1 MKTKVIAVIV
11 VLSTCFCAAAYSQNI
26 GGLKGGNN
34 SQPTPNPPVNN
45 SVNNT
50 ATPTPAA
57 SPSIFS
63 NQTVNGIYK
72 EVLKSKEYKALA
84 KKVQA
89 RVNATK
95 VGKKANSFRA
105 FLQRI
110 GLAKKPARKV
120 APVK

>member
-1 MKTKVIAVIV
+1 MV
-11 VLSTCFCAAAYSQNI
+11 VLSTFFCAAAYSQNI

-34 SQPTPNPPVNN
+34 SQPTPTPPVNN
-45 SVNNT
+45 SVNNNT
-50 ATPTPAA
+50 TPTPAA

-84 KKVQA
+84 KKLQT
-89 RVNATK
+89 RINATK

-110 GLAKKPARKV
+110 GLAKKPVRKAV
-120 APVK
+120 PAK